1 MVRWTLRHSRN
12 KESQLEADMQ
22 KKEPHIKA
30 AETSKKHLMEVC
42 GNEKHKYI
50 EAKKAEAAAARSS
63 VMKKLA
69 SIDTASVVQ
78 YKKMCECQHA
88 VWPAEISPRCLP
100 DVCQSGDFKSIA
112 AYHHFIGNRDA
123 LKSSITKGVLAQ
135 KWVTCKK
142 FAPVG
147 SSHGWWPGK
156 QGGHPEVGIVGLSC
170 EQAPSMLSTTA
181 IEVSCPSRQP

>member
-12 KESQLEADMQ
+12 KESRLEADMQ
-22 KKEPHIKA
+22 KKESHLQA
-30 AETSKKHLMEVC
+30 A
-42 GNEKHKYI
+42 
-50 EAKKAEAAAARSS
+50 AKKAEAAAASSS

-78 YKKMCECQHA
+78 YKKMCGCQHA
-88 VWPAEISPRCLP
+88 VWPAQISPRCLP

-156 QGGHPEVGIVGLSC
+156 QGGHPVVGIVGLSC
-170 EQAPSMLSTTA
+170 EQAPSM
-181 IEVSCPSRQP
+181 V